1 MSKEETLKGKI
12 VLAVDDEQDTIDTI
26 EEVLDMCIVDKA
38 YDYNEASQFLLS
50 YTYDFVVLD
59 IMGVN
64 GFELLKIATA
74 RGFPTVILTANSV
87 TQDAQKKSI
96 QLGAIS
102 FLPKEKMHELVGLL
116 EDVISSRGKSIE
128 HKTSDQLGS

>member
-87 TQDAQKKSI
+87 TRDAQKKSI

-116 EDVISSRGKSIE
+116 EDVISSRGESR
-128 HKTSDQLGS
+128 

>member
-1 MSKEETLKGKI
+1 MSREGTLKGKI

-74 RGFPTVILTANSV
+74 RGFPTIILTAHAI
-87 TQDAQKKSI
+87 TQGVQKKSI

-102 FLPKEKMHELVGLL
+102 FLAKEKMHELVELL
-116 EDVISSRGKSIE
+116 EDVLSGRGKS
-128 HKTSDQLGS
+128 

>member
-1 MSKEETLKGKI
+1 MSKEDILKDKV

-128 HKTSDQLGS
+128 HETSDQLGS

>member
-1 MSKEETLKGKI
+1 MKEISKESILKGKI

-38 YDYNEASQFLLS
+38 YNYKEASQFLLS

-74 RGFPTVILTANSV
+74 RGFPTIILTAHAV
-87 TQDAQKKSI
+87 TLDAQKKSI

-102 FLPKEKMHELVGLL
+102 FLPKEKMHELGELL
-116 EDVISSRGKSIE
+116 EDILFEREDI
-128 HKTSDQLGS
+128 LIA

>member
-1 MSKEETLKGKI
+1 MSKEGILKGKI
-12 VLAVDDEQDTIDTI
+12 VLSVDDEQDTIDTI
-26 EEVLDMCIVDKA
+26 EEVLHMCIVDKA

-50 YTYDFVVLD
+50 YTYDVVVLD

-74 RGFPTVILTANSV
+74 RGFPTVILTAHAV
-87 TQDAQKKSI
+87 TQDAEKKSI

-102 FLPKEKMHELVGLL
+102 FLPKEKMHELVELL
-116 EDVISSRGKSIE
+116 EDVLSGRGES
-128 HKTSDQLGS
+128 

>member
-1 MSKEETLKGKI
+1 MSKEDILKDKV

-50 YTYDFVVLD
+50 YTYDVVVLD

-74 RGFPTVILTANSV
+74 RGFPTVILTAHAV
-87 TQDAQKKSI
+87 TQDAEKKSI

-102 FLPKEKMHELVGLL
+102 FLPKEKMHELVELL
-116 EDVISSRGKSIE
+116 KDVISSRGKP
-128 HKTSDQLGS
+128 

>member
-1 MSKEETLKGKI
+1 MSKEGTLKGKI
-12 VLAVDDEQDTIDTI
+12 VLAVDDEQDTIDAI
-26 EEVLDMCIVDKA
+26 EELLDMCIIDKA
-38 YDYNEASQFLLS
+38 YNYKEASQFLLS

-74 RGFPTVILTANSV
+74 RGFPTVVLTAHAI
-87 TQDAQKKSI
+87 TLDAQKKSI

-102 FLPKEKMHELVGLL
+102 FLPKEKMHEIGELL
-116 EDVISSRGKSIE
+116 EDVLLERGKS
-128 HKTSDQLGS
+128 

>member
-1 MSKEETLKGKI
+1 MSKERTLKGKI

-74 RGFPTVILTANSV
+74 RGFPTVILTAHAV
-87 TQDAQKKSI
+87 TQDAEKKSI

-102 FLPKEKMHELVGLL
+102 FLPKEKMHELVELL
-116 EDVISSRGKSIE
+116 EDVISSRGKP
-128 HKTSDQLGS
+128 

>member
-1 MSKEETLKGKI
+1 MSKEGTLKGKI

-38 YDYNEASQFLLS
+38 YDYTEASQFLLS

-74 RGFPTVILTANSV
+74 RGFPTVILTANAV

-128 HKTSDQLGS
+128 HKTSGQLGS

>member
-1 MSKEETLKGKI
+1 MSKESILKGKI

-26 EEVLDMCIVDKA
+26 EEVLNMCIVDKA
-38 YDYNEASQFLLS
+38 YNYKEASQFLLS
-50 YTYDFVVLD
+50 YAYDVVVLD

-74 RGFPTVILTANSV
+74 RGFPTIILTAHAI
-87 TQDAQKKSI
+87 TQGVQKKSI

-102 FLPKEKMHELVGLL
+102 FLPKEKMSDLEEFL
-116 EDVISSRGKSIE
+116 EDVVLDGGKSIWM
-128 HKTSDQLGS
+128 KLFMTM

>member
-1 MSKEETLKGKI
+1 MSKEGILKGKI

-26 EEVLDMCIVDKA
+26 EEVLHMCIVDKA

-50 YTYDFVVLD
+50 YTYDVVVLD

-74 RGFPTVILTANSV
+74 RGFPTVILTAHAV
-87 TQDAQKKSI
+87 TQDAEKKSI

-102 FLPKEKMHELVGLL
+102 FMPKEKMHELVELL
-116 EDVISSRGKSIE
+116 EDVLSGRRKS
-128 HKTSDQLGS
+128 

>member
-1 MSKEETLKGKI
+1 MSREGTLKGKI

-38 YDYNEASQFLLS
+38 YDYKEGSQFLLS
-50 YTYDFVVLD
+50 YTYDVVVLD

-64 GFELLKIATA
+64 GFKLLKIATS
-74 RGFPTVILTANSV
+74 RGFPTVILTAHAA

-96 QLGAIS
+96 KLGAIS
-102 FLPKEKMHELVGLL
+102 FLPKEKMHELVELL
-116 EDVISSRGKSIE
+116 EDVISSRGRP
-128 HKTSDQLGS
+128 

>member
-1 MSKEETLKGKI
+1 MSKEGILKGKI

-26 EEVLDMCIVDKA
+26 EEVLHMCIVDKA

-50 YTYDFVVLD
+50 YTYDVVVLD

-74 RGFPTVILTANSV
+74 RGFPTVILTAHAV
-87 TQDAQKKSI
+87 TQDAEKKSI

-102 FLPKEKMHELVGLL
+102 FLPKEKMHELVELL
-116 EDVISSRGKSIE
+116 EDVLSGRGES
-128 HKTSDQLGS
+128 

>member
-1 MSKEETLKGKI
+1 MSKKGILKDKI

-26 EEVLDMCIVDKA
+26 EEELDMCIVDKA

-50 YTYDFVVLD
+50 YTYDVVVLD

-74 RGFPTVILTANSV
+74 RGFPTVILTAHAA
-87 TQDAQKKSI
+87 TQDVQKKSI
-96 QLGAIS
+96 KLGAIS
-102 FLPKEKMHELVGLL
+102 FLPKEKMHELVELL
-116 EDVISSRGKSIE
+116 EDVLSGRGES
-128 HKTSDQLGS
+128 

>member
-1 MSKEETLKGKI
+1 MSKKGTLKGKI

-87 TQDAQKKSI
+87 TPDAQKKSI

-128 HKTSDQLGS
+128 HETSDQLGS